1 MRIVGIYGSPRA
13 GGNTDKMLDAFLEG
27 ARQEGALV
35 SPIYVR
41 KLAMQGCLGCGGC
54 DETGQCV
61 VKDDMQNVYPLLEA
75 AQGIVLASPVYF
87 YNLTGQVKLLIDRS
101 QALFMKKSLSAK
113 AHPPSG
119 PAASKEGKKGF
130 LLSAAATR
138 GKKLFDCA
146 RLTFT
151 YFMDALGGHM
161 VGELCLREL
170 EGKKD
175 VEKDLRWL
183 SQCRAEGE
191 RFARSLTDGPVEAD
205 GAV

>member
-27 ARQEGALV
+27 AQRGGALV

-41 KLAMQGCLGCGGC
+41 KLNLQGCLGCGGC
-54 DETGQCV
+54 DETGRCV
-61 VKDDMQNVYPLLEA
+61 VKDDMQQVYPLLEE
-75 AQGIVLASPVYF
+75 AQGLVLASPVYF

-101 QALFMKKSLSAK
+101 QALFMKKTLQEKAQSSSA
-113 AHPPSG
+113 S
-119 PAASKEGKKGF
+119 AALKGNKKGF

-138 GKKLFDCA
+138 GKRLFDCA
-146 RLTFT
+146 RLTFI
-151 YFMDALGGHM
+151 YFMDALGGQM

-175 VEKDLRWL
+175 VEKDPSWL
-183 SQCRAEGE
+183 NQCRMEGE
-191 RFARSLTDGPVEAD
+191 RFARSLAEPPKDAEDPL
-205 GAV
+205 

>member
-13 GGNTDKMLDAFLEG
+13 GGNTDKMLNAFLEG
-27 ARQEGALV
+27 AQQEGALV
-35 SPIYVR
+35 RQIYVR
-41 KLAMQGCLGCGGC
+41 KLNLQGCLGCGGC

-61 VKDDMQNVYPLLEA
+61 VKDDMQEVYPLLEA
-75 AQGIVLASPVYF
+75 AHGIVLASPVYF

-101 QALFMKKSLSAK
+101 QALFMKKSLHEKAQPISA
-113 AHPPSG
+113 S
-119 PAASKEGKKGF
+119 AASKDGKKGF

-138 GKKLFDCA
+138 GKRLFDCA

-151 YFMDALGGHM
+151 YFMDALGGQM

-175 VEKDLRWL
+175 VEKDPQWLR
-183 SQCRAEGE
+183 QCRMEGE
-191 RFARSLTDGPVEAD
+191 RFARSLTEAPKD
-205 GAV
+205 AEEPL